1 MFYSK
6 DQIEKARDSNLLLY
20 LHQNGYKLLKS
31 GRDEYRLEE
40 HDSLVISNNKW
51 NWFSRSIGGNTLDFL
66 VKYEGKDFMEAVGIL
81 TGDKIPEG
89 REARNAAVKPYCSG
103 KSEARFV
110 VPVLELPEKNNNYRR
125 LFAYLIKTRCLD
137 KDIITALVKEC
148 LIYESK
154 DTHNVVFLG
163 KDKEGNIKHAA
174 MRGTLSNKSYKNDCS
189 GSDKR
194 YCFNMKGKSDTLFVF
209 EAAID
214 LLSHAT
220 ITKIEKGDYREDHR
234 MIVGG
239 ISALS
244 LYRYLEDNPGI
255 KNISLC
261 LDNDKAGRAAA
272 QRIAED
278 LADTGKYN
286 ISEEFPP
293 SGKDWNEYLR
303 KHFFRVKNNVE
314 KDII

>member
-6 DQIEKARDSNLLLY
+6 DQIEKAREASLLDY
-20 LHQNGYKLLKS
+20 LQQNGYRLMKS

-51 NWFSRSIGGNTLDFL
+51 NWFSRDMGGNTLDFL

-81 TGDKIPEG
+81 TGGKILESREG
-89 REARNAAVKPYCSG
+89 SSKYIRPYIRENSQAPPNGIK
-103 KSEARFV
+103 
-110 VPVLELPEKNNNYRR
+110 LPEKNKDFRR

-137 KDIITALVKEC
+137 KNIVANIVKEK

-174 MRGTLSNKSYKNDCS
+174 MRGTLSDKSYKGDCT
-189 GSDKR
+189 GSNKR
-194 YCFNMKGKSDTLFVF
+194 YCFNLSGRSDTLFVF
-209 EAAID
+209 ESAID

-220 ITKIEKGDYREDHR
+220 ITKMKKGDYREDHR
-234 MIVGG
+234 ISSGG
-239 ISALS
+239 VSSIALFQ
-244 LYRYLEDNPGI
+244 YLEDTPDI
-255 KNISLC
+255 KNVVLC
-261 LDNDKAGRAAA
+261 LDNDAAGEKAKI
-272 QRIAED
+272 RIAKELLEKGYEVSED
-278 LADTGKYN
+278 Y
-286 ISEEFPP
+286 PP
-293 SGKDWNEYLR
+293 LGKDWNEFL
-303 KHFFRVKNNVE
+303 KKSSNRVKKCEE